1 VASQKSPRTCTACR
15 FDGKRGAP
23 VHASQPVAV
32 TGETRDSRRGQVT
45 TGEGLPFPHSE
56 AGAPAGPGM
65 QTAINLYSVRE
76 LDLPMDDI
84 LDRVAAAGYDGVQF
98 SGDYGGLSPGETADA
113 LAERGL
119 DVTAAHVDLDAME
132 ADPDSVVEAQRTI
145 GADGAVVPWLGADHF
160 ESREAAQATARRLDE
175 LASEL
180 AGTRDDFGLHYHNH
194 DHEFVAF
201 EETTGFEAFA
211 DASSVLLEPD
221 VGWIHTAGHDPVE
234 TLERYADRIEVVHMK
249 DMADGE
255 FAEIGEGDV
264 DMQACADTA
273 REIDAEWLVYEH
285 DQPADPAGS
294 IDTGAAFLED
304 L

>member
-1 VASQKSPRTCTACR
+1 MVR
-15 FDGKRGAP
+15 
-23 VHASQPVAV
+23 
-32 TGETRDSRRGQVT
+32 
-45 TGEGLPFPHSE
+45 
-56 AGAPAGPGM
+56 
-65 QTAINLYSVRE
+65 TAINLYSVRE
-76 LDLPMDDI
+76 LDRPMDEI

-98 SGDYGGLSPGETADA
+98 SGDYGDLSPGETADA
-113 LAERGL
+113 LAERDL
-119 DVTAAHVDLDAME
+119 DVTAAHVDLDRME
-132 ADPDSVVEAQRTI
+132 ADPSDVVDAQRTI
-145 GADGAVVPWLGADHF
+145 GADGAVVPWLGAEHF
-160 ESREAAQATARRLDE
+160 ETRDAAEATAKRLDD
-175 LASEL
+175 L
-180 AGTRDDFGLHYHNH
+180 AGELIEVDDDFDLHYHNH

-201 EETTGFEAFA
+201 DGTNGFEVFA

-234 TLERYADRIEVVHMK
+234 ILERYADRIEVVHMK

-285 DQPADPAGS
+285 DQPEDPAAS
-294 IDTGAAFLED
+294 IDTGAAFLAE

>member
-1 VASQKSPRTCTACR
+1 MVR
-15 FDGKRGAP
+15 
-23 VHASQPVAV
+23 
-32 TGETRDSRRGQVT
+32 
-45 TGEGLPFPHSE
+45 
-56 AGAPAGPGM
+56 
-65 QTAINLYSVRE
+65 TAINLYSVRE
-76 LDLPMDDI
+76 LDRPMDEI

-98 SGDYGGLSPGETADA
+98 SGDYGDLSPGETADA
-113 LAERGL
+113 LAERDL
-119 DVTAAHVDLDAME
+119 DVTAAHVDLDRME
-132 ADPDSVVEAQRTI
+132 ADPSDVVDAQRTI
-145 GADGAVVPWLGADHF
+145 GADGAVVPWLGAEHF
-160 ESREAAQATARRLDE
+160 ETRDAAEATAERLDD
-175 LASEL
+175 L
-180 AGTRDDFGLHYHNH
+180 AGELIEVDDDFDLHYHNH

-201 EETTGFEAFA
+201 DGTNGFEVFA

-234 TLERYADRIEVVHMK
+234 ILERYADRIEVVHMK

-285 DQPADPAGS
+285 DQPEDPAAS
-294 IDTGAAFLED
+294 IDTGAAFLAE